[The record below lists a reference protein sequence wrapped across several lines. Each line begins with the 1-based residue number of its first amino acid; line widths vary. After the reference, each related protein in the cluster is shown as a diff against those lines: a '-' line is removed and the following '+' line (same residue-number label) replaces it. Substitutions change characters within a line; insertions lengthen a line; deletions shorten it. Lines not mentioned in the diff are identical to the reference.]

1 MMFDLALWLAWP
13 SLFLEYIALIEAP
26 DPLLAVFLL
35 MESCALSRVSMA
47 AVKLSDGSML
57 MRTSVRTVPKKWE
70 HRARFVISSSN
81 AQRQ

>member
-47 AVKLSDGSML
+47 AVGS
-57 MRTSVRTVPKKWE
+57 RWQR
-70 HRARFVISSSN
+70 SSCPM
-81 AQRQ
+81 APC